1 MSRIFHLTALFNLGF
16 TLSSGLSLLLEIYQ
30 VSLYRALILGLIV
43 ILSSLGLILEEAIAT
58 FLKVESNVIQLGI
71 VGFFFSTF
79 SGFCLRAVTLK
90 LQTEAI
96 LIMIAIALIWL
107 LVMGLG
113 ISLLIASA
121 SQPEPPEQ
129 PKRGFESW

>member
-1 MSRIFHLTALFNLGF
+1 
-16 TLSSGLSLLLEIYQ
+16 
-30 VSLYRALILGLIV
+30 
-43 ILSSLGLILEEAIAT
+43 
-58 FLKVESNVIQLGI
+58 
-71 VGFFFSTF
+71 
-79 SGFCLRAVTLK
+79 
-90 LQTEAI
+90 
-96 LIMIAIALIWL
+96 MIAIALIWL